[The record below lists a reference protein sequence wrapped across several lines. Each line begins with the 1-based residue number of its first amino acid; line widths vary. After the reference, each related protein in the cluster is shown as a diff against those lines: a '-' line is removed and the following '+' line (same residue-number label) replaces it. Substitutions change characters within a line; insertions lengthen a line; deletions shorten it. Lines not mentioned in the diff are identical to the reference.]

1 MDVYEIEF
9 DGSVLRRGFWIY
21 IWFIQ
26 TNSDEHLVYVGRT
39 GDSSSPNAQSPFRR
53 IGQHVDPNPNSKSNA
68 LARNLRNLEIEP
80 EECNFQFTAIG
91 PIFDE
96 CENMESHVPVR
107 DQMAALERRTADWF
121 REQGFDVIGTHPRP
135 RDVNAE
141 IWNQLKAE
149 LTQRFH
155 LQRGV

>member
-1 MDVYEIEF
+1 MVPFSDADSGYIS
-9 DGSVLRRGFWIY
+9 GSSRPILTITLYTLAEPGTVRRPMLNLHFG
-21 IWFIQ
+21 
-26 TNSDEHLVYVGRT
+26 G
-39 GDSSSPNAQSPFRR
+39 

-141 IWNQLKAE
+141 IWNQLEAE

-155 LQRGV
+155 LQSGV